1 MYQWFAYAIRLFSDK
16 NPPVGYT
23 AQPGHDVHVQMGGM
37 AGSNVYV
44 YVNKFNKAGCMTL
57 AHLNINITQD

>member
-1 MYQWFAYAIRLFSDK
+1 LFSDK

-57 AHLNINITQD
+57 AHLKINITQD